1 MLKNDILLKIF
12 NIDNFDDNT
21 IENCKYLE
29 LNKGGLEDIKINKSG
44 FERINEYLKDFKYNF
59 KELLYFLSLYKNG
72 DRNYFD
78 IIKDSLETIIRN
90 NKKQIFLDLEKT
102 NLDVKVFDKVSVEI
116 YKGFINISNISND
129 ILHNIT
135 VLIAHPKNLY
145 KDYRY
150 NYYSLE
156 VLMHTL
162 FEKFKNN
169 FEKWFLESKNE
180 DLKLIFVSEC
190 LNWRSL
196 DIDDWLLDRNNIKSK
211 IPLVKIINTMMFF
224 KVDKHW
230 LPIHRLTGNS
240 LKFEDILKYRSISCQ
255 DKLVYLLYYIEKNF
269 RIVNYENMDTEK
281 QKIKELN
288 VLLNRFKNVIQN
300 IDIENL
306 NDHNYI
312 NSFIIYLIISKLKD
326 KGKMRSLY
334 KYLINERLKKNIEL
348 IESETWNFSR
358 VLESNVYGII
368 LKKIKDN
375 ELINEVKENFDIL
388 CKETNL
394 PYFYYTNRKLWSSN
408 ISKMLYYLIV
418 IFIFY
423 KKKNKEEIKNY
434 KNKFLQAKK
443 EFEHFFDREQD
454 NQLSVMKQ
462 ILNQIVC

>member
-12 NIDNFDDNT
+12 NINNFDDNT

-29 LNKGGLEDIKINKSG
+29 LNKGELEDIRINKSG
-44 FERINEYLKDFKYNF
+44 FEKINEYLKDFKYNF
-59 KELLYFLSLYKNG
+59 EELLYFLSLYGNNNR
-72 DRNYFD
+72 DYFNT
-78 IIKDSLETIIRN
+78 IKDSLEIIIKN

-102 NLDVKVFDKVSVEI
+102 SLDVKVFDKISVEI
-116 YKGFINISNISND
+116 YKGFININNISND
-129 ILHNIT
+129 ILYNIT

-145 KDYRY
+145 KDYKCRY
-150 NYYSLE
+150 YGLE
-156 VLMHTL
+156 VLMYTL
-162 FEKFKNN
+162 FEKFKNS
-169 FEKWFLESKNE
+169 FEKWFLKSKNE
-180 DLKLIFVSEC
+180 NLKLIFVSRC
-190 LNWRSL
+190 FDWRFL
-196 DIDDWLLDRNNIKSK
+196 HIGWLLDISNIKSE
-211 IPLVKIINTMMFF
+211 IPLVKIINIMMFF

-230 LPIHRLTGNS
+230 LPIHLLTNNT
-240 LKFEDILKYRSISCQ
+240 LNFEDILKYRSISYQ
-255 DKLVYLLYYIEKNF
+255 DKLAYLLYYVEKNF
-269 RIVNYENMDTEK
+269 RIVNYENIDTEK

-288 VLLNRFKNVIQN
+288 ILLNRFKNVIQN

-388 CKETNL
+388 CKEANL